1 MNVTNPM
8 APEQLR
14 QIIAEELNSPSVDDF
29 RVAQLVSQLLDLDE
43 SRVRFTVDAT
53 HVQRLGREL
62 VAKQETALAELVKNA
77 YDADAAIVL
86 INIRPPS
93 AGNPGCI
100 VIQDDGLGME
110 KEDIRRGWMRLS
122 TDAKVDH
129 NRSPLYKRL
138 RAGRKGIGRFAVE
151 RLGRR
156 LELETRRQG
165 ESKGYRISFDWDGD
179 FTRGQELG
187 LIAHAIDEF
196 YKPSDDQGTTLT
208 ISELR
213 DSWEESAIRAAWK
226 MVFQLQAPIET
237 PLPAAPAP
245 DSPVDPGFQV
255 FIDSQNAQG
264 ARVSLS
270 LEEEF
275 AALAIAE
282 ISGQLQPDGTVT
294 YTVDSAKL
302 NFHDEQTMQRP
313 DLAGLGPVKLSVQY
327 MIFDNSAMPGVKL
340 KQAIALAKELG
351 GVKLYRNGFRVA
363 PYGEEGD
370 DWLSL
375 ARDTARRAILI
386 PANNQNFAGRV
397 HVSSQS
403 NPDLEETASREGLVE
418 GPAYQKLVSFVRDC
432 LWWGAKRVG
441 SARERKT
448 EAGQKDFSPRRPQS
462 LHSNVSALTSKL
474 REAKDAAEADSA
486 IEEILRVA
494 SEYEQQTDVEREES
508 LKYEAMLRVLASLGL
523 SIAVF
528 SHEVSGSTALLT
540 AAINNLVDHVSKLQ
554 EPVRTQLLDGIAATG
569 RSSQRIADL
578 GGYLGSLTTQSESRK
593 LRTLVIRTLAETFR
607 LQFFDYAEDI
617 GIALEVMPID
627 PALRTCPMH
636 RSEFDSVLFNFLSNS
651 IKAIKR
657 AQRSAPKIRLSAVQ
671 DKRFVLVRFQDT
683 GDGIR
688 PEHRDRIFDAFFT
701 TSGHEDS
708 EGEGSGTGLGLRI
721 VSDIATSYGGT
732 VGLAEPDD
740 GFVTAF
746 ELRIPRFD
754 PARHAL

>member
-1 MNVTNPM
+1 MNVTNSM
-8 APEQLR
+8 TPEQLR
-14 QIIAEELNSPSVDDF
+14 QIITDELKSPSVDDF

-86 INIRPPS
+86 INITPPS
-93 AGNPGCI
+93 KSNPGRI

-110 KEDIRRGWMRLS
+110 KEDVRRGWMRLS

-129 NRSPLYKRL
+129 NRSTLYQRL

-151 RLGRR
+151 RLGRC
-156 LELETRRQG
+156 LDLETRRRG
-165 ESKGYRISFDWDGD
+165 ETKGYRIRFEWDRD

-196 YKPSDDQGTTLT
+196 DKLSEDHGTTLT
-208 ISELR
+208 IADLR
-213 DSWEESAIRAAWK
+213 DNWDESAIRAAWK
-226 MVFQLQAPIET
+226 MVFQLQAPIDSPVPVAST
-237 PLPAAPAP
+237 

-275 AALAIAE
+275 AALATAE
-282 ISGQLQPDGTVT
+282 ISGELLADGTVT

-302 NFHDEQTMQRP
+302 NFHDEQIMHRA
-313 DLAGLGPVKLSVQY
+313 DLVGLGPVRLSVQY
-327 MIFDNSAMPGVKL
+327 MIFDSKAMPGVKL

-397 HVSSQS
+397 HVSSQN
-403 NPDLEETASREGLVE
+403 NPGLEETASREGLVE
-418 GPAYQKLVSFVRDC
+418 GPTYQKLVLFVRDC

-462 LHSNVSALTSKL
+462 LHSHVAALASKL
-474 REAKDAAEADSA
+474 RDAKDPSDVDTA
-486 IEEILRVA
+486 IDEILRVT

-540 AAINNLVDHVSKLQ
+540 AAINNLIEKVTALQ
-554 EPVRTQLLDGIAATG
+554 EPVRTELLDGIDATS

-578 GGYLGSLTTQSESRK
+578 GGYLGSLTTQSESRR
-593 LRTLVIRTLAETFR
+593 LRTLVITTLVDTFR
-607 LQFFDYAEDI
+607 TQFSDYASDI
-617 GIALEVMPID
+617 GIELEIAPI
-627 PALRTCPMH
+627 AASLRTCPMH

-657 AQRSAPKIRLSAVQ
+657 AQRPAPKIRLSAEQ
-671 DKRFVLVRFQDT
+671 DKRFVVVRFQDT

-701 TSGHEDS
+701 TSGDEGS

-721 VSDIATSYGGT
+721 VSDIATSYGGN
-732 VGLAEPDD
+732 VGLAKPDD